1 MPNSNFKG
9 GLKIE
14 NPYPSNEI
22 DLIRIPLPDKVV
34 LPMQQRI
41 GNQAIPCVSIGE
53 HVLTGQ
59 IIATIDDDRCAPVH
73 ASISGT
79 VTAIGNPVY
88 AH

>member
-1 MPNSNFKG
+1 MPNSKFKG

-41 GNQAIPCVSIGE
+41 GNQAIPCVNIGE
-53 HVLTGQ
+53 HV
-59 IIATIDDDRCAPVH
+59 
-73 ASISGT
+73 
-79 VTAIGNPVY
+79 
-88 AH
+88 